1 MRSGWLL
8 TVGALTVVL
17 GAVPGSADEP
27 LITDRPDFTE
37 SAFAVGRGTL
47 QLEAGTTYADFG
59 STTATTLGELLV
71 RYGIG
76 RKLELRLATLT
87 YLWLDEPAGNDSGF
101 IDSAIGAKWELH
113 DGQGGGFL
121 GRTAAALIVAS
132 TFPSGNSEFRSTA
145 WQPAAVLALSW
156 DLSSSMSLGSNLG
169 YGRPAGDDGRFNS
182 VWASAALGVG
192 VTDATSVFFELY
204 GFDREEARG
213 PNTVT
218 FQTGV
223 THLLGPDLQLD
234 ARVARRLTEDGPDF
248 LIAFGGSWR
257 YRGRK

>member
-1 MRSGWLL
+1 MAGVLAA
-8 TVGALTVVL
+8 TALMMGL
-17 GAVPGSADEP
+17 PAHAEEP

-47 QLEAGTTYADFG
+47 QLEAGTTCADLG

-76 RKLELRLATLT
+76 RRLELRLATLS
-87 YLWLDEPAGNDSGF
+87 YLWLYEPAGNDSGF
-101 IDSAIGAKWELH
+101 IDSAIGAKWELN

-156 DLSSSMSLGSNLG
+156 DLSPSMSLGSNLG

-234 ARVARRLTEDGPDF
+234 ARVGRRLTDDGPDF

-257 YRGRK
+257 YRGGK